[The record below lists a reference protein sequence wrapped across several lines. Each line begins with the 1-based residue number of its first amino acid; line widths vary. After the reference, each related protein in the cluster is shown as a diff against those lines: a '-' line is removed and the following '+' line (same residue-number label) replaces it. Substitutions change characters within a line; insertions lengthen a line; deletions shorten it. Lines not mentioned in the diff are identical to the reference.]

1 MIRLRGVGHSYAT
14 ASGAVVESLAGV
26 DFEVERGEF
35 VSVVGKSGCGKSTLL
50 EIMAGLKKPSAGSV
64 EITGRTA
71 GRDFGWAGYLTQADS
86 LLPWRTVLDNAC
98 LGLTLR
104 GRSRAERE
112 RHVRPILERFGLE
125 GFERAYPGE
134 LSGGMLKR
142 ASLARVLAYDPE
154 VLLLDEPFAPL
165 DAQTREALHAD
176 LLDLWRDS
184 KKTVV
189 LVTHDIT
196 EAVLL
201 SGRIA
206 VLGPR
211 PGRIVDTV
219 RVDAPH
225 PRAIFDP
232 RSSCALADAV
242 HRVRRALGSDDP
254 HQAGRCP
261 NAQMVQPESPTA
273 SAASHAPAC

>member
-1 MIRLRGVGHSYAT
+1 VIRLCGVGHCYAA
-14 ASGAVVESLAGV
+14 ASGGMVESLAGI
-26 DFEVERGEF
+26 DFQVERGEF

-50 EIMAGLKKPSAGSV
+50 EIMAGLKKPTAGSV

-71 GRDFGWAGYLTQADS
+71 GRNFGWAGYLTQADS

-104 GRSRAERE
+104 GQSRTERE
-112 RHVRPILERFGLE
+112 RRVRPILERFGLE

-165 DAQTREALHAD
+165 DAQTRETLQAD

-211 PGRIVDTV
+211 PGRIVDMV
-219 RVDAPH
+219 RVDAPY

-232 RSSCALADAV
+232 GSACVLADAV
-242 HRVRRALGSDDP
+242 HRVRRALGTDDP
-254 HQAGRCP
+254 HQAGHCP
-261 NAQMVQPESPTA
+261 KEQMAPADSHTA
-273 SAASHAPAC
+273 SAASHVPAC

>member
-1 MIRLRGVGHSYAT
+1 VIRLRGVGHRYAT
-14 ASGAVVESLAGV
+14 ASGGMVESLAGV

-50 EIMAGLKKPSAGSV
+50 EIMAGLKKPSVGSV

-104 GRSRAERE
+104 GRPRAERE
-112 RHVRPILERFGLE
+112 RRVRPILERFGLE

-165 DAQTREALHAD
+165 DAQTRETLQAD

-219 RVDAPH
+219 RVDAPY

-232 RSSCALADAV
+232 RSACALADAV
-242 HRVRRALGSDDP
+242 QRVRRALGTDVP
-254 HQAGRCP
+254 HQAGHCP
-261 NAQMVQPESPTA
+261 DAQMVPADSPTA
-273 SAASHAPAC
+273 SATSHAPAC